1 MKSLF
6 RTLQVAIE
14 GNPYIELMD
23 TVEIVNY
30 STNTKGTY
38 IVKGIKDTY
47 SIEQGYLTNLDL
59 YWME

>member
-1 MKSLF
+1 MIAKKLFFDMKSLF

-23 TVEIVNY
+23 TVEIVDY

-38 IVKGIKDTY
+38 IVKGI
-47 SIEQGYLTNLDL
+47 
-59 YWME
+59 